1 MVLGCLSM
9 NFKYLNREMAFQ
21 LLHCDALI
29 PEWKVRLSRS
39 VLLSVLNVHILNIH
53 CELGKDL
60 TVYARG
66 KCVELA
72 RISND
77 PQNWQMRKER
87 LIEGWASVISNIN
100 KISRKQIRLLLILYM
115 DEWQNVPTLHIVIYF
130 AGTAVFMSFNINQQ
144 KHNTYY
150 ELSNII
156 HAKLKPI
163 SSKCCLGQT
172 NSHQQAA
179 QLTKMALRSGIEVV

>member
-1 MVLGCLSM
+1 MFTSLISMVNWAKIWQFMPGENVSNLHVFQMILKTGRWEKKGWLKDEHQLS
-9 NFKYLNREMAFQ
+9 Q
-21 LLHCDALI
+21 
-29 PEWKVRLSRS
+29 
-39 VLLSVLNVHILNIH
+39 
-53 CELGKDL
+53 
-60 TVYARG
+60 
-66 KCVELA
+66 
-72 RISND
+72 IS
-77 PQNWQMRKER
+77 K
-87 LIEGWASVISNIN
+87 
-100 KISRKQIRLLLILYM
+100 KISRKQIHLLLIRYM

-179 QLTKMALRSGIEVV
+179 QLTKMALSFILLGSSRFGIRDIY